1 MGAVIRSTLKNV
13 VDMQQW
19 EEDEQIQEALA
30 QMLRNWDPAPR
41 QAWVVE

>member
-1 MGAVIRSTLKNV
+1 MKKR

-30 QMLRNWDPAPR
+30 KMLQNWDPTPR